1 LRNNVNTHNGSGQ
14 QTTLAKRA
22 RHGGGKRVLYGRVSA
37 EVSSPYDRRVTV
49 NDTTAAVDVADSF
62 YLFLLR
68 FHFYIELF
76 SHLIK
81 IANKGKPIREQLSPS
96 LG

>member
-1 LRNNVNTHNGSGQ
+1 MTNAKPNLTQWIHKTIAKQRKYSQRQWSTDDV

-22 RHGGGKRVLYGRVSA
+22 RHDGGKRVLYGRVSA

-62 YLFLLR
+62 YLILLR
-68 FHFYIELF
+68 LLLH
-76 SHLIK
+76 
-81 IANKGKPIREQLSPS
+81 
-96 LG
+96 